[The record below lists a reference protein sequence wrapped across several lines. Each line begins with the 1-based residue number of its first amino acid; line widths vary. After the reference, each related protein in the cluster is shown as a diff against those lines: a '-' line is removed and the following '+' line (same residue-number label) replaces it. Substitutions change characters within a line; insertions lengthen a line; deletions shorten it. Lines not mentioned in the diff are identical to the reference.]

1 MKRIFTL
8 SLLALFVALGANAQ
22 AKKSWDF
29 TKWSSTTL
37 SNLEADAAAG
47 GRASATW
54 TSLEK
59 ATDGTSTENDNNAY
73 WLNNAT
79 AGAFTANGAPIPELE
94 GIELASGTGTRW
106 LAIAHNVGS
115 TSLGEYA
122 GSKYLWMGGKDKSLI
137 IKGVKPGAIIEADVE
152 SHKPAEGRG
161 INLLVNGANVE
172 FLEGTATP
180 TTLTHCK
187 WQIPTEGIETET
199 VDVTIKNTNGCHIY
213 RIDIDGGDDPTEEAK
228 KVAYLHQGS
237 DLDADFVYIALASSG
252 AIDATAIDITTE
264 AITREAL
271 LEYDVVVIAPTVTFE
286 SESIN
291 EVLDRTIF
299 FVPVINLSPD
309 LYVISGNG
317 IPVYSADGTMRVP
330 AEYEESELF
339 TDVAID
345 EGVLDLG
352 IDGKYAAIY
361 LGEYLANDKVLANSD
376 ENGNA
381 AIHIHNPARNAYL
394 YFPPQLTQSEVAMT
408 LVPNAVSMIASSKRG
423 LAKAATPVITTQQ
436 YDGVTTVTI
445 TCATPGAHID
455 FYISGTENSFT
466 YTGPFDV
473 TSECTITAEA
483 WAEGFDDSE
492 KATADVKIATQTAAP
507 TISVEKQSGKSI
519 VTISGD
525 GTIYYNYAGETA
537 VAASAAYA
545 EAIELTRPRTITAFA
560 IADGQLQSEAVSV
573 DVEVEG
579 SVLRDTKVSSFL
591 ADKALYHTPMEGTSN
606 WSSKVAYYFEWNKTK
621 KSCFTDEVDHTEIV
635 KNSEGNDS
643 TVYYYKYADE
653 QVFPAADA
661 ENIADYEWAIASRGQ
676 VVNWSSD
683 GPMTGMVGDESGRYP
698 GTVDDA
704 GCVSKAN
711 ITFGAIEGEATAN
724 IVSLKK
730 FVGPFDVEAYVGN
743 GNSSSQPKAEIQ
755 ISKDGVTW
763 EKIADC
769 NIWPVRRCYMRT
781 VASYNG
787 TDEVYVKLQ
796 NTAKSAQSAQVFEIN
811 ILINTEENP
820 TAISNAAELVKA
832 TAVGIYNLAG
842 QKVSADYKGIVI
854 KNGKKVVIK

>member
-29 TKWSSTTL
+29 TKWSATTL

-54 TSLEK
+54 TDLEK
-59 ATDGTSTENDNNAY
+59 AADGTSTENDHNAY

-106 LAIAHNVGS
+106 LAVAHNIGS

-228 KVAYLHQGS
+228 KVAYIHEGS
-237 DLDADFVYIALASSG
+237 DLDSDFAYIALTSSG
-252 AIDATAIDITTE
+252 AIEATAIDIKSE

-271 LEYDVVVIAPTVTFE
+271 LEYDVMVIAPSVTFQTY
-286 SESIN
+286 N
-291 EVLDRTIF
+291 EVFGNTVF
-299 FVPVINLSPD
+299 FMPVINLSSTFYT
-309 LYVISGNG
+309 LEGAGVL
-317 IPVYSADGTMRVP
+317 VTSADGTMTIP

-352 IDGKYAAIY
+352 IDSYTALY
-361 LGEYLANDKVLANSD
+361 LGEDLGDDKIYAKSGDNV
-376 ENGNA
+376 
-381 AIHIHNPARNAYL
+381 AIHVHNAARNAYM
-394 YFPPQLTQSEVAMT
+394 YIPGEITQSEVAMT
-408 LVPNAVSMIASSKRG
+408 LMPNAVAMIAPTKRA
-423 LAKAATPVITTQQ
+423 LAKTANPVITTVQS
-436 YDGVTTVTI
+436 DGMTTVTI
-445 TCATPGAHID
+445 TCTTPGATVLYKEAGD
-455 FYISGTENSFT
+455 EDWYAYNNPLE
-466 YTGPFDV
+466 V
-473 TSECTITAEA
+473 TKNCTIVSMAF
-483 WAEGFDDSE
+483 AEGYDDSDE
-492 KATADVKIATQTAAP
+492 VTADVTIATQTVAP
-507 TISVEKQSGKSI
+507 TISVDKQSGKSV
-519 VTISGD
+519 VTISGE

-537 VAASAAYA
+537 VAASAVYA
-545 EAIELTRPRTITAFA
+545 EPIEVTRPRTVTAFA
-560 IADGQLQSEAVSV
+560 IAEGKLQSQAVSV

-579 SVLRDTKVSSFL
+579 SVLRYYKASSFL
-591 ADKALYHTPMEGTSN
+591 ADKALYHTTMEGTPN
-606 WSSKVAYYFEWNKTK
+606 WSSKVAYYFDWGKTK
-621 KSCFTDEVDHTEIV
+621 QTCFTEEVDHTEIV
-635 KNSEGNDS
+635 KDSEGNDS

-653 QVFPAADA
+653 QMFPAADA
-661 ENIADYEWAIASRGQ
+661 ENIADYDWALASRGQ

-683 GPMTGMVGDESGRYP
+683 APMSGMVGDEGGRYP

-769 NIWPVRRCYMRT
+769 NIWPIRRCYIRT
-781 VASYNG
+781 VAS
-787 TDEVYVKLQ
+787 
-796 NTAKSAQSAQVFEIN
+796 
-811 ILINTEENP
+811 
-820 TAISNAAELVKA
+820 
-832 TAVGIYNLAG
+832 
-842 QKVSADYKGIVI
+842 
-854 KNGKKVVIK
+854 

>member
-47 GRASATW
+47 GLNSSTW
-54 TSLEK
+54 TDLEK
-59 ATDGTSTENDNNAY
+59 ANGTATENDHNAY

-213 RIDIDGGDDPTEEAK
+213 RVDIDGGDDPTEEAK
-228 KVAYLHQGS
+228 KVAYIHQGS
-237 DLDADFVYIALASSG
+237 DLDADFVYIALTSSG
-252 AIDATAIDITTE
+252 SIEATPINITTE
-264 AITREAL
+264 AITHEAL

-286 SESIN
+286 SYT
-291 EVLDRTIF
+291 EVFNRTLF
-299 FVPVINLSPD
+299 FVPVINLSPA
-309 LYVISGNG
+309 LYTMSSGLG
-317 IPVYSADGTMRVP
+317 ALIHSTDGTMSIPEDV
-330 AEYEESELF
+330 EESELF
-339 TDVAID
+339 TDVPID
-345 EGVLDLG
+345 EGILDLG
-352 IDGKYAAIY
+352 IESYTAIF
-361 LGEYLANDKVLANSD
+361 LGEKLADDKVYAKFAGD
-376 ENGNA
+376 A
-381 AIHIHNPARNAYL
+381 AIHVHNPARNAYL
-394 YFPPQLTQSEVAMT
+394 YLPGELTQSEVAMT

-423 LAKAATPVITTQQ
+423 LAKTANPVITTVQSN
-436 YDGVTTVTI
+436 GMTTVTI
-445 TCATPGAHID
+445 TCATPGATVLYKVAGD
-455 FYISGTENSFT
+455 EDWYAYNNPLE
-466 YTGPFDV
+466 V
-473 TSECTITAEA
+473 TQDLTIASMAFADGYLDSDEVTAE
-483 WAEGFDDSE
+483 
-492 KATADVKIATQTAAP
+492 VKIATQTAAP
-507 TISVEKQSGKSI
+507 TISVDKQSGKSI
-519 VTISGD
+519 VTISGE

-591 ADKALYHTPMEGTSN
+591 ADKALYHTPMEGTPN

-621 KSCFTDEVDHTEIV
+621 KSCFTDEVDHTDIV
-635 KNSEGNDS
+635 KDSEGNDS

-683 GPMTGMVGDESGRYP
+683 APMTGMVGDEGGRYP

-755 ISKDGVTW
+755 ISKDGVVW